1 MVSAA
6 LRRDRPQAHSPD
18 GPTASERPAEV
29 VRLRR
34 ASAVAVCWRPLPPVV
49 TRAKHAPSD
58 CEEDRHD
65 ACAPRISAVD
75 GGRRHAPGPR
85 ARRQRA
91 ELSLAPGTHDP
102 GLSRRRFDRSGGAH
116 HGRLERL
123 GQSVVV
129 ENKPGGGTNLA
140 VQTAV
145 NSPPDGYTLLFVTT
159 TNAINAT
166 FYPTLPFNVLRDIA
180 PVAGLVDL
188 PFVMEVNPSVPA
200 KTVAEFIAHAK
211 ANPGKVNT
219 ASFGTGTISHLA
231 WELFKLMTGVD
242 TVHVPY
248 HGGAPMVTDLIG
260 GRVEAGID
268 ALPNSLPHL
277 RSGALRALAVTG
289 PARSAAV
296 PDVPTVGETVPGYE
310 VTGWTGIGVPAG
322 TPAAIVATLN
332 REINAGLADARIAAR
347 LADVGGR
354 PIVLTAAEFGQL
366 WLRDTDK
373 WAKVVKFA
381 AAKRE

>member
-1 MVSAA
+1 MTLARREFLQLAAAAAA
-6 LRRDRPQAHSPD
+6 LPTLAREASAQGYPTRP
-18 GPTASERPAEV
+18 
-29 VRLRR
+29 VRLILGFP
-34 ASAVAVCWRPLPPVV
+34 AGGSTDLVA
-49 TRAKHAPSD
+49 
-58 CEEDRHD
+58 
-65 ACAPRISAVD
+65 RIIA
-75 GGRRHAPGPR
+75 AW
-85 ARRQRA
+85 
-91 ELSLAPGTHDP
+91 LS
-102 GLSRRRFDRSGGAH
+102 
-116 HGRLERL
+116 ERL

-129 ENKPGGGTNLA
+129 ENKPGAGTNLA

-166 FYPTLPFNVLRDIA
+166 FYPTLPFNFLRDIE

-188 PFVMEVNPSVPA
+188 PFVMEVSPSVPA
-200 KTVAEFIAHAK
+200 KTVAEFVAHAK
-211 ANPGKVNT
+211 ANPGKINT

-268 ALPNSLPHL
+268 ALPNSLPHI

-296 PDVPTVGETVPGYE
+296 PDVPTLGETVQGYE
-310 VTGWTGIGVPAG
+310 VSGWTGIGVPAG

-332 REINAGLADARIAAR
+332 REINAGLADARIASR
-347 LADVGGR
+347 LVEVGGR
-354 PIVLTAAEFGQL
+354 PIAVSAEEFGQL
-366 WLRDTDK
+366 WRRDTDK